1 MFVCVGLECGRHNL
15 RFFEKNGIILVGGD
29 ILIHSVLVSVRDYSY
44 SKKCNSLPTD
54 DNDLIQVKQAVMEG
68 LCVQESNIS
77 LLGTEN
83 CVVRKEDLLSELK
96 KLSSILKAED
106 IFIFYFSGHGSENGV
121 CLSDDEISYE
131 DLVSLIDEF
140 HSKSK
145 IIILDC
151 CYAGNAYQTEVTQSY
166 NNFDFDKNI
175 GKGCVIM
182 ASAFSNQNSNFCDD
196 KALSVYTSFLCNA
209 LTNPYTIRQGK
220 KSLESIN
227 NLIKMS
233 ANVWNEKHR
242 NKIQNP
248 VFRSNITGTI
258 YFDVEKYCPYT
269 PKEVYEECDKYIIYG
284 VKSSHV
290 ALTKRYSIDIIL
302 KFPSTLQEIA
312 EIANEVVR
320 KTENYEV
327 YPNVTTEKN
336 LYKKP
341 ANIVWCYFGYDEDDI
356 KNHNYICHTIW
367 VDDKQDKSYWY
378 SENETSFFVNNV
390 FFNVNNCYGSIK
402 NSNDMFV

>member
-1 MFVCVGLECGRHNL
+1 M
-15 RFFEKNGIILVGGD
+15 GGD

-151 CYAGNAYQTEVTQSY
+151 CYAGNA
-166 NNFDFDKNI
+166 
-175 GKGCVIM
+175 
-182 ASAFSNQNSNFCDD
+182 
-196 KALSVYTSFLCNA
+196 
-209 LTNPYTIRQGK
+209 
-220 KSLESIN
+220 
-227 NLIKMS
+227 
-233 ANVWNEKHR
+233 
-242 NKIQNP
+242 
-248 VFRSNITGTI
+248 
-258 YFDVEKYCPYT
+258 
-269 PKEVYEECDKYIIYG
+269 
-284 VKSSHV
+284 
-290 ALTKRYSIDIIL
+290 
-302 KFPSTLQEIA
+302 
-312 EIANEVVR
+312 
-320 KTENYEV
+320 
-327 YPNVTTEKN
+327 
-336 LYKKP
+336 
-341 ANIVWCYFGYDEDDI
+341 
-356 KNHNYICHTIW
+356 
-367 VDDKQDKSYWY
+367 
-378 SENETSFFVNNV
+378 
-390 FFNVNNCYGSIK
+390 
-402 NSNDMFV
+402 